1 MMFRTARKRKA
12 EGAVA
17 IPHLKR
23 GYYAPSPPP
32 PPTTT
37 TTTTHHTHATTH
49 HAPKHTTPNPFRIPR
64 QTRLAGGGYG
74 NSATKQYATQR
85 CQLPISRNTLSS
97 VLGYQ
102 PNICVPSSASEM

>member
-1 MMFRTARKRKA
+1 MHAI
-12 EGAVA
+12 VA
-17 IPHLKR
+17 SE
-23 GYYAPSPPP
+23 YAFSVHAGIRRNHAA
-32 PPTTT
+32 PPTNDKFTD
-37 TTTTHHTHATTH
+37 ATTH
-49 HAPKHTTPNPFRIPR
+49 HAPRHTTPNPFRIPR